1 METTWK
7 YSATDCF
14 AEPGLCLEAQCCP
27 CITYGKMIALEDDP
41 NLDSYNCC
49 NCNCITFTLLLHFY
63 LAPFLTLAQRG
74 QIRKRYHIKGDGC
87 SDCMCACCWG
97 SCVMVQEVRE
107 IRARN
112 DAIRDAAGPN
122 AGGYQL
128 QPQGMT
134 YGQSQ
139 REQVPGQENGT
150 MHANQYVDQIDVD
163 RNVETTGGP
172 ATVGK
177 QMV

>member
-1 METTWK
+1 
-7 YSATDCF
+7 
-14 AEPGLCLEAQCCP
+14 
-27 CITYGKMIALEDDP
+27 
-41 NLDSYNCC
+41 
-49 NCNCITFTLLLHFY
+49 
-63 LAPFLTLAQRG
+63 
-74 QIRKRYHIKGDGC
+74 
-87 SDCMCACCWG
+87 
-97 SCVMVQEVRE
+97 MVQEVRE

>member
-1 METTWK
+1 
-7 YSATDCF
+7 
-14 AEPGLCLEAQCCP
+14 
-27 CITYGKMIALEDDP
+27 
-41 NLDSYNCC
+41 
-49 NCNCITFTLLLHFY
+49 
-63 LAPFLTLAQRG
+63 
-74 QIRKRYHIKGDGC
+74 
-87 SDCMCACCWG
+87 
-97 SCVMVQEVRE
+97 MVQEVRE

-163 RNVETTGGP
+163 HTTGATGGP
-172 ATVGK
+172 VAIGK